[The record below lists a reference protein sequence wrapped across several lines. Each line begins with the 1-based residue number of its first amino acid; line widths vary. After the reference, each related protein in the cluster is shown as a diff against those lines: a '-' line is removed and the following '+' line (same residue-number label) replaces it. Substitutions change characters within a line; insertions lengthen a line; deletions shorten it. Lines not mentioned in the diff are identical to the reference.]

1 MAAEESGLVDHRS
14 RSPQVSD
21 LWPRLLLSPVI
32 GVIVPNVSGLI
43 DHSRHTTA
51 ALVASYVYFTLVSL
65 AVWEGNRQ
73 IYFRLQRREEWLL
86 RPWRRVALL
95 LGATALYTIPTVIL
109 LLLGWQVAT
118 GDPGARPFAIPMA
131 ALTAM
136 TGVVIIT
143 HAYETVFLL
152 RDWESDRLR
161 RAHTER
167 ARLEAELEAL
177 GREVDPHFLFN
188 NLNAL
193 VHLVEQKSD
202 AAPAFVTALG
212 ETYRYVI
219 ESRGCRLVPLS
230 RELDAL
236 RRHEML
242 ARIRYGDRVRL
253 SVTIAAEDAQRFL
266 LPPVSL
272 GELLHNAIKHNDSQ
286 PALHID
292 LSLEGDTLLF
302 SNDYRPAP
310 GVRIESTGVGLSNL
324 AQRFTL
330 ATGRNVICGRKGDR
344 YVVRLPLAPSS

>member
-1 MAAEESGLVDHRS
+1 
-14 RSPQVSD
+14 
-21 LWPRLLLSPVI
+21 
-32 GVIVPNVSGLI
+32 
-43 DHSRHTTA
+43 
-51 ALVASYVYFTLVSL
+51 
-65 AVWEGNRQ
+65 
-73 IYFRLQRREEWLL
+73 
-86 RPWRRVALL
+86 
-95 LGATALYTIPTVIL
+95 
-109 LLLGWQVAT
+109 
-118 GDPGARPFAIPMA
+118 
-131 ALTAM
+131 
-136 TGVVIIT
+136 VIIT

-188 NLNAL
+188 HLNAL

-212 ETYRYVI
+212 DTYRYVI

-242 ARIRYGDRVRL
+242 ARIRYGDRIRL
-253 SVTIAAEDAQRFL
+253 SVSITAEDAARFL

-272 GELLHNAIKHNDSQ
+272 GELFNNAIKHNDSQ

-292 LSLEGDTLLF
+292 LALEGYTLLF
-302 SNDYRPAP
+302 TNDYRPAR
-310 GVRIESTGVGLSNL
+310 GGRIESTGVGLSNL

-330 ATGRNVICGRKGDR
+330 ATGRNVVCGRSGDR
-344 YVVRLPLAPSS
+344 YVVRVPLAPSS

>member
-1 MAAEESGLVDHRS
+1 
-14 RSPQVSD
+14 VSD
-21 LWPRLLLSPVI
+21 LWARLLLSPVI

-43 DHSRHTTA
+43 DHSRHSAA
-51 ALVASYVYFTLVSL
+51 ALVASYAYFTLVSL

-73 IYFRLQRREEWLL
+73 IYFRLQRREDWLL

-95 LGATALYTIPTVIL
+95 LGTTGLFTIPMVSL
-109 LLLGWQVAT
+109 LLFGWQTVT

-136 TGVVIIT
+136 TGAVIIT

-242 ARIRYGDRVRL
+242 ARIRFGDRVRL
-253 SVTIAAEDAQRFL
+253 SVNIAPADAQRLL

-272 GELLHNAIKHNDSQ
+272 GELFHNAIKHNDAQ
-286 PALHID
+286 PSLHIE
-292 LSLEGDTLLF
+292 LSLDGDTLIF
-302 SNDYRPAP
+302 TNDYRPAA
-310 GVRIESTGVGLSNL
+310 GARIESTGVGLSNL

-330 ATGRNVICGRKGDR
+330 ATGRTVVCGRRGDR
-344 YVVRLPLAPSS
+344 YEVRLPLAS